1 MRRWPLVVLA
11 LLASCASPD
20 PTYFTLAPVRGTA
33 LPGAAVARRAAAG
46 PASPAISTRAEI
58 TRSNTPYQLKVATGE
73 RWGEPFGDMVG
84 RVLAEDLNSRLSR
97 TSVFTSAGA
106 ISADAGARVEID
118 IQRFD
123 ADADGQ
129 LILSAQVA
137 ITRGSR
143 ADPVTRPIRI
153 AITPTGTATASYVAA
168 MSQGVGPGVGPDR
181 ERYCAKALPDPKGSG
196 SALNGRPGTVR
207 QRRGPSSCRRL
218 PRTVRRASS

>member
-33 LPGAAVARRAAAG
+33 LPGAPSLVELRRPGIAG
-46 PASPAISTRAEI
+46 YLDRAEI

-153 AITPTGTATASYVAA
+153 AITPTGTATANYVAA
-168 MSQGVGPGVGPDR
+168 MSQ
-181 ERYCAKALPDPKGSG
+181 AL
-196 SALNGRPGTVR
+196 A
-207 QRRGPSSCRRL
+207 Q
-218 PRTVRRASS
+218 ASDQIATLLR